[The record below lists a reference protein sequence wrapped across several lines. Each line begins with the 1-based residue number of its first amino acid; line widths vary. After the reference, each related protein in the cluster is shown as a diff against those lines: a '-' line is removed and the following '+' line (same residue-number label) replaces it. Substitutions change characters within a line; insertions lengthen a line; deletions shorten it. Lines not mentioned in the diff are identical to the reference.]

1 MSSEVGSTETTAVQ
15 MDGQPSPGFPRPGTQ
30 AGEGVGLVELDGD
43 VLRGL
48 GGCKLASH
56 RETESVLGSP
66 PPLGGEGSLEAESSG
81 GATGAGEGEKRHYVG
96 EDGEIS
102 SALPSLGA
110 LQRDLELS
118 PFVGLLLP
126 YLGVLWLQGEPR
138 DAPDAPAAP
147 SAQPTEAEK
156 GRE

>member
-56 RETESVLGSP
+56 RETESVLRSP
-66 PPLGGEGSLEAESSG
+66 PPFGGGGLLGGRKQWRSNRSRRGRKEALCWRG
-81 GATGAGEGEKRHYVG
+81 
-96 EDGEIS
+96 
-102 SALPSLGA
+102 
-110 LQRDLELS
+110 
-118 PFVGLLLP
+118 
-126 YLGVLWLQGEPR
+126 W
-138 DAPDAPAAP
+138 
-147 SAQPTEAEK
+147 
-156 GRE
+156 